1 MTRKIENSEFKK
13 GLPIDER
20 PIIIAFKDKPTIN
33 YIGRYVEREGLF
45 MLSLND
51 SGSDFIFENDNID
64 WWYLDEHPIIVEEIL
79 KVKNS

>member
-1 MTRKIENSEFKK
+1 MTRKIENSELKK

-20 PIIIAFKDKPTIN
+20 PIIIVFKSKPTTN
-33 YIGRYVEREGLF
+33 YIGRYIEKEGLF